1 MVFTSR
7 AGNIYQHYKRPLPQ
21 LGRGYDLVPSHQRGS
36 GYEQVGSG
44 NTIVNGAAKARLV
57 DFFRSR
63 GYTQSFIEAAGE
75 MARDEMI
82 SDQGRKDPKGTIMSE
97 LTNLGVPS
105 DLAMQLTKF
114 RALADSDTTG
124 PAFNDLGRYL
134 EDGDRR
140 SWEATDT
147 GLVQSASAPSAAA
160 VAQASQPSAQ
170 DQPSLLQRVRDSFV
184 AKAEPGRGGT
194 KTDDPKEDEVR
205 PAQTPNPAQSDPAY
219 EADDSED
226 DSAEYED
233 APDRPFTPP
242 RTTRKFQGAPTS
254 TIAAAAATLAPVSD
268 GISEL
273 SPLQRA
279 RLLVSVQESPAIMEM
294 IRLELLDWTDL
305 IEMKDGVPTLK
316 LDYIATLH
324 RELAQLTTQRQTQ
337 DVRAMQF
344 RRQQRAAGGFQTST
358 LGGPFGR
365 NVKVWEGPKY
375 APGRL
380 PYPQNSITY

>member
-21 LGRGYDLVPSHQRGS
+21 LGRGYGLVPSHQRGS
-36 GYEQVGSG
+36 GYDQVGSG

-57 DFFRSR
+57 QFFRSR
-63 GYTQSFIEAAGE
+63 GYTQSFIETAGE

-105 DLAMQLTKF
+105 DLAMQLSKF
-114 RALADSDTTG
+114 RALSDSNTTG
-124 PAFNDLGRYL
+124 PAFNDVGRYL
-134 EDGDRR
+134 EDGDRS

-147 GLVQSASAPSAAA
+147 GLVQTASAPSASAAA
-160 VAQASQPSAQ
+160 VAQASQPPAQ
-170 DQPSLLQRVRDSFV
+170 GQPNLLQRVRNSLV
-184 AKAEPGRGGT
+184 AKAEPARGG
-194 KTDDPKEDEVR
+194 KTDDSKEDKVR

-219 EADDSED
+219 EADSED
-226 DSAEYED
+226 DSAKYED
-233 APDRPFTPP
+233 ARDRPSTPP
-242 RTTRKFQGAPTS
+242 RTTRKFQGVPTS
-254 TIAAAAATLAPVSD
+254 TIAAAASTLSPVSD
-268 GISEL
+268 GIAEL

-324 RELAQLTTQRQTQ
+324 RELAQLTTQRQAR
-337 DVRAMQF
+337 DLRAMQF

-380 PYPQNSITY
+380 PFPQNSITY